1 MTLPI
6 QKCLRR
12 DASVLSISVGFI
24 AFLAAA
30 PAHAQKDPKFDF
42 GKQEEVKT
50 VEWKA
55 QAKGGFAMTTG
66 NSQTTVGTVTAS
78 LSRKEGNNK
87 LALEG
92 GAAYGR
98 SSTISAQPDPI
109 TPTTYDIQRQSI
121 TSTNN

>member
-1 MTLPI
+1 MISRL

-12 DASVLSISVGFI
+12 GASALSISTGFV
-24 AFLAAA
+24 AALASS
-30 PAHAQKDPKFDF
+30 PAHAQKDPKFDY
-42 GKQEEVKT
+42 GKQEEVKA

-66 NSQTTVGTVTAS
+66 NSQTTNGTLAAS
-78 LSRKEGNNK
+78 VSRKEGNNK

-98 SSTISAQPDPI
+98 SST
-109 TPTTYDIQRQSI
+109 
-121 TSTNN
+121 